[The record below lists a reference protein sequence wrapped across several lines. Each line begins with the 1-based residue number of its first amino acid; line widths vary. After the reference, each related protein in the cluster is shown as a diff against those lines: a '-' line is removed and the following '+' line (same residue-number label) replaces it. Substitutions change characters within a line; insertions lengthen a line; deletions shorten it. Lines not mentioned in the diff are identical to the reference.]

1 MDERTRI
8 KYLEQAAEN
17 LKPIIELM
25 GELKGKLIKLDDLA
39 DILRWDSVGRFQLYT
54 DDLLLEFDSVKNQA
68 EKLENH
74 IEEQK
79 HEKIRY
85 RFYLPDEFQGWEA
98 EAEWKPGRMDFEE
111 PQLLHRFAEFKEVV
125 EGNE

>member
-74 IEEQK
+74 IE
-79 HEKIRY
+79 
-85 RFYLPDEFQGWEA
+85 
-98 EAEWKPGRMDFEE
+98 
-111 PQLLHRFAEFKEVV
+111 V
-125 EGNE
+125 EIEGSRR